1 MRILYPVPEV
11 LPDPRARF
19 IQIVNTCFAL
29 AEAGHSVALLSGR
42 KPGCTAEDVCRYYG
56 VPTHPNLEIVR
67 MPIFRRE
74 QAAFPRFSWH
84 GVFHGA
90 VLIRVLRESRSGEGK
105 PVLYVRHIKL
115 AEFLLRTRRIAGI
128 PVVFEMHEI
137 FHLST
142 VNERRREE
150 IRRREIGVYGGADAV
165 VTLSEK
171 LKNHLTEMAISRE
184 SVFVI
189 PHGVRKEWFD
199 VGRSPAASYVCYVG
213 SLYRW
218 KGVDTLI
225 AAMKFLPGKEL
236 VVVGGGERLAELK
249 RTAERENVAER
260 VRFAG
265 AVPHA
270 DVPGFL
276 AKAKVCVL
284 PNIAEGPTEF
294 AFPLKLLE
302 YMAAGVPTVASDI
315 PIYEEL
321 VRDGRETILVDAGSA
336 ESLASG
342 IRKVVENPRLAEEMS
357 AASRKT
363 AEGFTYAVRAGR
375 ITEMLKTLPG
385 TSR

>member
-1 MRILYPVPEV
+1 MRILYPVPEI

-19 IQIVNTCFAL
+19 IQIVNTCCAL
-29 AEAGHSVALLSGR
+29 AETGNSVVLLAGMN
-42 KPGCTAEDVCRYYG
+42 PGCTAEDVCRYYG
-56 VPTHPNLEIVR
+56 VRNHPNLEIVR
-67 MPIFRRE
+67 MPILRRE
-74 QAAFPRFSWH
+74 HAAFPRFSWH
-84 GVFHGA
+84 GVFHWP
-90 VLIRVLRESRSGEGK
+90 LLFRILRESFSGGER
-105 PVLYVRHIKL
+105 PVLYMRHIKL

-142 VNERRREE
+142 VNERKREE
-150 IRRREIGVYGGADAV
+150 IRRREIRVYGEADAV

-171 LKNHLTEMAISRE
+171 LKDHLAEMKIPRSG
-184 SVFVI
+184 VFVV

-199 VGRSPAASYVCYVG
+199 VEWKPPGSYICYVG

-225 AAMKFLPGKEL
+225 TAMKFLPGQEL
-236 VVVGGGERLAELK
+236 VVVGGGERLAELEK
-249 RTAERENVAER
+249 TAERENVADR

-276 AKAKVCVL
+276 AGAKVCVL

-315 PIYEEL
+315 PIYTEL
-321 VRDGRETILVDAGSA
+321 VRDGREAILVGAGNP

-342 IRKVVENPRLAEEMS
+342 IRKVVEHPRLAEEMS
-357 AASRKT
+357 AASRRT
-363 AEGFTYAVRAGR
+363 AEGFTYAMRAGR
-375 ITEMLKTLPG
+375 IADVLKSLPG
-385 TSR
+385 VSR

>member
-1 MRILYPVPEV
+1 MRILYPVPEI

-19 IQIVNTCFAL
+19 IQIVDTCYAL
-29 AEAGHSVALLSGR
+29 AEEGNSVALLAGM

-67 MPIFRRE
+67 MPILRRE
-74 QAAFPRFSWH
+74 HAAFPRLSWH
-84 GVFHGA
+84 AVFHWA
-90 VLIRVLRESRSGEGK
+90 LLLRILRESFSGGEK

-142 VNERRREE
+142 VNERKREE
-150 IRRREIGVYGGADAV
+150 IRRREIRIYGEADAV
-165 VTLSEK
+165 VTLSGK
-171 LKNHLTEMAISRE
+171 LKDHLAEMKISR
-184 SVFVI
+184 SGVFVV

-199 VGRSPAASYVCYVG
+199 VERISPGSYLCYVG

-225 AAMKFLPGKEL
+225 AAMKFLPGEEL

-249 RTAERENVAER
+249 ILAEKENVADR

-270 DVPGFL
+270 EVPGFL

-302 YMAAGVPTVASDI
+302 YMAAAVPTVASDI
-315 PIYEEL
+315 PIYAEL
-321 VRDGRETILVDAGSA
+321 VRNGRETILVGPGNP
-336 ESLASG
+336 ELLASG
-342 IRKVVENPRLAEEMS
+342 ILKVVENPRLAEEMS
-357 AASRKT
+357 AASRRT
-363 AEGFTYAVRAGR
+363 AEGFTYAMRAGY
-375 ITEMLKTLPG
+375 IAEMLKTVP
-385 TSR
+385 TVSR

>member
-1 MRILYPVPEV
+1 MRILYPVPEI

-19 IQIVNTCFAL
+19 IQIVNTCCAL
-29 AEAGHSVALLSGR
+29 AEAGNSVALLAGM
-42 KPGCTAEDVCRYYG
+42 KPGCTPEDVCRFYG

-67 MPIFRRE
+67 MPILRRE
-74 QAAFPRFSWH
+74 HAAFPRLSWH
-84 GVFHGA
+84 GVFHWP
-90 VLIRVLRESRSGEGK
+90 LLLRILRESFSGGGK
-105 PVLYVRHIKL
+105 AVLYVRHIKL
-115 AEFLLRTRRIAGI
+115 AEFLLRTRRIAGV

-142 VNERRREE
+142 VNERKREE
-150 IRRREIGVYGGADAV
+150 IRRREIRIYGEADAV
-165 VTLSEK
+165 VTLSGK
-171 LKNHLTEMAISRE
+171 LKDHLEEMKVSR
-184 SVFVI
+184 SGVFVI

-199 VGRSPAASYVCYVG
+199 VERISPGSYLCYVG

-225 AAMKFLPGKEL
+225 AAMKFLPGEEL

-249 RTAERENVAER
+249 IMTEKENVADR

-270 DVPGFL
+270 EVPGFL

-315 PIYEEL
+315 PIYAEL
-321 VRDGRETILVDAGSA
+321 VRDGKETILVGPGNP

-342 IRKVVENPRLAEEMS
+342 IRKVVETPRLAEEMS
-357 AASRKT
+357 AASRRT
-363 AEGFTYAVRAGR
+363 AEGFTYAMRAGR
-375 ITEMLKTLPG
+375 IAEMLKTVP
-385 TSR
+385 TVSR